1 MRQRGLTL
9 IELLVSLVILSLLAG
24 AALPFAE
31 KTVQR
36 ERELE
41 LRRALRD
48 MRTAI
53 DRFHRDWKLGK
64 LSRVDNVASEDG
76 YPRSLIL
83 LVEGVPRAGSTD
95 RHEKYL
101 RRIPRDPFADGT
113 LATSEQWQLIGYQD
127 AADTT
132 QSSAHDVYD
141 VRSKSERQALDGSR
155 YRDW

>member
-31 KTVQR
+31 KTIQR
-36 ERELE
+36 EREFE
-41 LRRALRD
+41 LRSALRE

-53 DRFHRDWKLGK
+53 DRFHKDWKLGK

-76 YPRSLIL
+76 FPRSLAL
-83 LVEGVPRAGSTD
+83 LVEGVPRAGTTD
-95 RHEKYL
+95 RREKYL

-113 LATSEQWQLIGYQD
+113 IAASEQWQWIGYQD
-127 AADTT
+127 APDTT
-132 QSSAHDVYD
+132 QSNVRDVYD
-141 VRSKSERQALDGSR
+141 VRSKSERQALDGSH